1 MTCTGGPT
9 AISRP
14 WLQPRRDR
22 TGPPAPAMRRGEW
35 PNGPTP
41 STAGPQIG
49 PLRGRVRGS
58 IACWRMSERLRAEP
72 RRGLLRVIT
81 GQVSRPG
88 TFTSVTDLIAANK
101 ISIGPWNDRCERF
114 TWTNHS
120 GLHPRQSRPPQEAHT
135 PGGPA
140 SRHYGV
146 EIDCGGADVARD
158 ERLVSAKPSRP
169 GTGPPRVKATDT
181 CYGPIRQA

>member
-1 MTCTGGPT
+1 
-9 AISRP
+9 
-14 WLQPRRDR
+14 
-22 TGPPAPAMRRGEW
+22 
-35 PNGPTP
+35 
-41 STAGPQIG
+41 
-49 PLRGRVRGS
+49 
-58 IACWRMSERLRAEP
+58 
-72 RRGLLRVIT
+72 VI
-81 GQVSRPG
+81 RPG
-88 TFTSVTDLIAANK
+88 TFTSVADLIAANE

-158 ERLVSAKPSRP
+158 ERLVSAKFSRP

-181 CYGPIRQA
+181 CHGPIRQAEVIGHPTPPPPRQETLMIHTYLWTLAFALTLISVGLVVRFVSFVWPSPSLVAVETY